1 MTNPV
6 THPTA
11 LGDFP
16 VEPPAQHRR
25 PPRHHRGM
33 FWIAVLAALAA
44 VASGVVITATAYIN
58 ESQPQT
64 AAVDYFQALG
74 RGDAPGALAL
84 GDIPPGPRTY
94 LTSQVLDAARSIAKI
109 SDVRVLS
116 VARLGHQAQVTL
128 QYQLGTQQVTDTV
141 SLVRHGRGW
150 RLTRTAVPV
159 QLHVAIA
166 ADRMSIAGARVPN
179 GPVLLFPGALPVAF
193 DTSNLQLDS
202 ASQIVHLTGGTLPPI
217 QPQLSAAGQKRVS
230 DAVRAVVQACLSG
243 RASGYCPPPADQTV
257 VPRSVRG
264 RITGNLDKELP
275 ITFAPGPAGV
285 LVISGEVAVN
295 GSFRQLDFNNQS
307 VLKTGN
313 VALQIQAQC
322 NATNPA
328 KMVWGATS

>member
-243 RASGYCPPPADQTV
+243 RASG
-257 VPRSVRG
+257 
-264 RITGNLDKELP
+264 
-275 ITFAPGPAGV
+275 
-285 LVISGEVAVN
+285 
-295 GSFRQLDFNNQS
+295 
-307 VLKTGN
+307 
-313 VALQIQAQC
+313 
-322 NATNPA
+322 
-328 KMVWGATS
+328 